1 MPQSAELTLQQSRAS
16 LERAFGILNRIMSKS
31 PETRERLLPQWNVLG
46 RKQAALET
54 ELAQAQAQGNCGSD
68 LGLPILIPIIGAATL
83 GTGFLGFKI
92 SQQLTESTDYEARL
106 ECVDEALGQN
116 LNQEEALR
124 VCGMSR
130 SSSVLP
136 LLIVGSLVLG
146 GIFLLKKR

>member
-16 LERAFGILNRIMSKS
+16 LVRAFGILNRIMSKS
-31 PETRERLLPQWNVLG
+31 PETRQRLLPQWNALG
-46 RKQAALET
+46 RKQAALEA
-54 ELAQAQAQGNCGSD
+54 EFAQAQAQGNCGSD
-68 LGLPILIPIIGAATL
+68 LGLPILIPIIGAAIL
-83 GTGFLGFKI
+83 GTGFFGFKI